1 MVAGNIPSREE
12 VYQALVERHGENL
25 QRKLSRVSV
34 AVCGLGGLGSN
45 IAVLLVRAGVWNIH
59 IIDFD
64 KVDISNINRQ
74 QYFIEQIGQYKTNAL
89 YENLL
94 KIMPYADIKRTCVKL
109 SENNIPAVLENAD
122 IICEAFDNA
131 ESKAEL
137 VNCVL
142 EKMPEKYLVSSSG
155 MAGFGDTN
163 LIKTKQIT
171 EKFYMCGDGES
182 DIADGMGLV
191 STRVAVCAGHQA
203 HKVIQIINGSVEND

>member
-1 MVAGNIPSREE
+1 MGIPSYNE
-12 VYQALVERHGENL
+12 VYQALAERHGEAL
-25 QRKLSRVSV
+25 QKKLSETSV

-45 IAVLLVRAGVWNIH
+45 IAISLVRAGVGHIH

-74 QYFIEQIGQYKTNAL
+74 QYFISQIDRYKTDAL
-89 YENLL
+89 YDILL
-94 KIMPYADIKRTCVKL
+94 KIMPYADIKRTCIKL
-109 SENNIPAVLENAD
+109 DEKNICDILKDDD

-142 EKMPEKYLVSSSG
+142 EKMPEKYIVSGSG
-155 MAGFGDTN
+155 MAGLGDADK
-163 LIKTKQIT
+163 IRTKKIT
-171 EKFYMCGDGES
+171 ERFYMCGDGES

-191 STRVAVCAGHQA
+191 SSRVMVCAGHQA

>member
-1 MVAGNIPSREE
+1 MGMPSREDIYYVLE
-12 VYQALVERHGENL
+12 KRHGVKL
-25 QRKLSRVSV
+25 QKKLSGTYV

-45 IAVLLVRAGVWNIH
+45 IAVALVRAGIWHLH

-74 QYFIEQIGQYKTNAL
+74 QYFIDQIGQYKTDAL
-89 YENLL
+89 YDNLL
-94 KIMPYADIKRTCVKL
+94 KIMPYIDIKRTCVKL
-109 SENNIPAVLENAD
+109 TEDNIPDILEDSD

-142 EKMPEKYLVSSSG
+142 EKMPEKYLVSASG
-155 MAGFGDTN
+155 MAGLGDADK
-163 LIKTKQIT
+163 IRTKQIT
-171 EKFYMCGDGES
+171 KRLYMCGDGES

-191 STRVAVCAGHQA
+191 SSRVMVCAGHQA

>member
-1 MVAGNIPSREE
+1 MGIPAKEE
-12 VYQALVERHGENL
+12 VYQVLAQRHGEEL
-25 QRKLSRVSV
+25 QKKLSKTSV

-45 IAVLLVRAGVWNIH
+45 IAVALVRAGIWHIH

-74 QYFIEQIGQYKTNAL
+74 QYFIDQIGQYKTDAL
-89 YENLL
+89 YDNLL
-94 KIMPYADIKRTCVKL
+94 KIMPYADIKRTCIKL
-109 SENNIPAVLENAD
+109 MEDNIPDILTDAD

-142 EKMPEKYLVSSSG
+142 EKMPEKYLVSASG
-155 MAGFGDTN
+155 MAGLGDADEIRTN
-163 LIKTKQIT
+163 KITKR
-171 EKFYMCGDGES
+171 FYMCGDGKS
-182 DIADGMGLV
+182 DVADGMGLV
-191 STRVAVCAGHQA
+191 SSRVIVCAGHQA